1 MEVVEVQ
8 LGLEFKH
15 VSPKYASTGMLNERS
30 DMYSFGVLLMEI
42 ITGRSPIDYSS
53 PPSEMNLVDWFKGMR
68 LKMGQIVHMLEVDDV
83 AFRYEILTLKEKDN
97 VPSSADVSS
106 KRVPYESKYPKS
118 IRKSI

>member
-1 MEVVEVQ
+1 
-8 LGLEFKH
+8 
-15 VSPKYASTGMLNERS
+15 MLNERS

-53 PPSEMNLVDWFKGMR
+53 PPSEMNLVDWFKGMVANHRGEELR